1 MISIRVRPAGK
12 RAMWTGRSV
21 AWSVAVGTLLTAL
34 ACDGGTPRDDPGKP
48 QNAPPS
54 ADAIGSGLRW
64 SAQYIGAEPVL
75 TLFDAR
81 DAPLLRIACEEPARM
96 VLEVETFHPVGS
108 EERLSF
114 GVDGEPFVFVADPTA
129 DRRSGVQAEAP
140 INDDLLDRFESA
152 REVAAVYGAQNFG
165 PYMPPD
171 PEMAHQFVSGCR
183 MLKNR

>member
-1 MISIRVRPAGK
+1 MYICRSAVAFV
-12 RAMWTGRSV
+12 AMGV
-21 AWSVAVGTLLTAL
+21 LLTMV
-34 ACDGGTPRDDPGKP
+34 ACEGGGMENGDNEPQPVPAPSGAIDG
-48 QNAPPS
+48 
-54 ADAIGSGLRW
+54 GLRW
-64 SAQYIGAEPVL
+64 SAQLSGPEPVL
-75 TLFDAR
+75 TLFDAD

-140 INDDLLDRFESA
+140 IMDELLDRFESA
-152 REVAAVYGAQNFG
+152 REVSAVYGAQRFG

-171 PEMAHQFVSGCR
+171 AESARRFVAGCR
-183 MLKNR
+183 QLQNR